1 MTAKQSP
8 SLSGLPARPDL
19 DQYKKQAKELLKQLK
34 IGNAAAV
41 SRVHA
46 QVAVPSLESLGLSD
60 AQFVIAREHG
70 FASWPKFAREIE
82 RRRLQLLVETQGPV
96 AAFLIAASVPVG
108 GAGHTSGNLIG
119 ADELLATH
127 PEICNASIYVA
138 AVLGD
143 ATEVRRWLSEDASLA
158 TAKGGPHG
166 WDALTYL
173 CFSHHLRLDKTKSED
188 LVETARLLLEAGADA
203 KTGWWE
209 TETGEERNFWES
221 AIYGAAG
228 IAQHAELTRLLL
240 EYGADPNDEETP
252 YHVPESYDL
261 SVLRVLLES
270 GALQPESLTTML
282 LRKADW
288 HDHDGIKLLLEH
300 GAEPSRATRW
310 GYTALH
316 QAIRRDNALANI
328 RLMLEHGG
336 DMSLADKDGHTGF
349 ALAARRGRSD
359 VLALLKERGI
369 AIEVT
374 GVDGLLAACALGDKA
389 TAHSIA
395 REDAAALQ
403 RLKAHEGTFLAEFA
417 GTGCREGVKLLLDL
431 GVDVSARYAGDGY
444 YQIAKDSTA
453 LHVAAWKAWPQ
464 TAKLLIERGCPVHA
478 LDSWGRTALQ
488 LAVKACVDSYWMNRR
503 TPEIVKMLL
512 EAGAS
517 KEGISL
523 PTGYDEIDVLLG
535 G

>member
-1 MTAKQSP
+1 MSTRQFS
-8 SLSGLPARPDL
+8 SLSSLPSRPDL
-19 DQYKKQAKELLKQLK
+19 DQYKKQAKDLLKQLK
-34 IGNAAAV
+34 TGDVAAV
-41 SRVHA
+41 SRIQAH
-46 QVAVPSLESLGLSD
+46 VAVPSLEGISLSD

-70 FASWPKFAREIE
+70 FGSWPKFAREIE

-96 AAFLIAASVPVG
+96 AAFLTAASVPVG
-108 GAGHTSGNLIG
+108 GAGHTSGSLQG
-119 ADELLATH
+119 AEELLTAH
-127 PEICNASIYVA
+127 PEIRHASIYVA
-138 AVLGD
+138 SVLGD
-143 ATEVRRWLSEDASLA
+143 TTEVRRWLSQDVSLA

-173 CFSHHLRLDKTKSED
+173 CFSHYLRLDTTKSTD
-188 LVETARLLLEAGADA
+188 LVDTARLLLEVGADA

-228 IAQHAELTRLLL
+228 IAQNAELTRLLL
-240 EYGADPNDEETP
+240 EHGADPNDEETP
-252 YHVPESYDL
+252 YHVPESYNL
-261 SVLRVLLES
+261 NVLRVLLES
-270 GALQPESLTTML
+270 GALHPESLTTML

-288 HDHDGIKLLLEH
+288 HDHDGMKLLLEH
-300 GAEPSRATRW
+300 GADPSRPTRW

-328 RLMLEHGG
+328 RLLLDHGG

-349 ALAARRGRSD
+349 SLAARRGRRD
-359 VLALLKERGI
+359 VLALLRERGI

-374 GVDGLLAACALGDKA
+374 GVDQLLVACASGDKA
-389 TAHSIA
+389 LAHSVA
-395 REDAAALQ
+395 MEDPATLLL
-403 RLKAHEGTFLAEFA
+403 LKAHGGTFLAEFA
-417 GTGCREGVKLLLDL
+417 GTGCRDGVELLLEL
-431 GVDVSARYAGDGY
+431 GVDVAARYTGDGY
-444 YQIAKDSTA
+444 YQIARNSNA

-464 TAKLLIERGCPVHA
+464 TAKLLIERGCPVDA
-478 LDSWGRTALQ
+478 LDGWGRSALQ

-503 TPEIVKMLL
+503 TPEIVTMLL